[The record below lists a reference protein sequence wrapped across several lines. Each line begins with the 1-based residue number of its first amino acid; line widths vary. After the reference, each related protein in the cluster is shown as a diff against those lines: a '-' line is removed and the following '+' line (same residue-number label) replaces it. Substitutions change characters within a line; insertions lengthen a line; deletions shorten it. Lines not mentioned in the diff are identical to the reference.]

1 MNNSIKKEL
10 YETSQRDLEK
20 RLFLDMRDKFT
31 NDSRYIIR
39 EKINHGLIIAMLPLS
54 IDLHLQHETQN

>member
-10 YETSQRDLEK
+10 YETSQRDLEI
-20 RLFLDMRDKFT
+20 RLFQGMHNTFT

-39 EKINHGLIIAMLPLS
+39 DKINHGLIIAMLPLS
-54 IDLHLQHETQN
+54 VDLYIQYETQN